1 MFSLRRI
8 HPIKKSK
15 YRIKTSK
22 VKTQIALMSSVYFF
36 KSFNSSADIRLAL
49 KIWAQSDVPRL
60 HFSLPIAKA
69 ISSLYRMG
77 IGTTTMQ
84 IKSLDNLLLKGKH
97 IVKL

>member
-1 MFSLRRI
+1 MR
-8 HPIKKSK
+8 
-15 YRIKTSK
+15 
-22 VKTQIALMSSVYFF
+22 SVYLF
-36 KSFNSSADIRLAL
+36 KSFNSTNDIWLAL
-49 KIWAQSDVPRL
+49 RFGAHSDVPRL

-84 IKSLDNLLLKGKH
+84 IKTLDNLLLKSKH